1 MTDPRHLLG
10 LRAEEAAARWLEA
23 ARWEILERRWRT
35 PQGEL
40 DLVSVDPS
48 GVLVAIEVKLRSTAR
63 AGNAVEA
70 VDQRRLRRLRA
81 ALAAY
86 ARTSARAWPALRV
99 DLVAVEPIDGGWRLQ
114 RHAAIDAW

>member
-1 MTDPRHLLG
+1 MTDPRHQLG
-10 LRAEEAAARWLEA
+10 LRAEAAAARWLEA
-23 ARWEILERRWRT
+23 TGWEILERRWRT

-40 DLVSVDPS
+40 DVVSVDPA
-48 GVLVAIEVKLRSTAR
+48 GALVAIEVKLRRSAR
-63 AGNAVEA
+63 AGSAVEA

-86 ARTSARAWPALRV
+86 AGTSARAWPALRV
-99 DLVAVEPIDGGWRLQ
+99 DLVTVEPIDGNWRLR